1 MAMQVAAI
9 DILTTKGRFT
19 PEVARAIGEAMDLQ
33 ISSTYGNF
41 ATNQRLNEVRA
52 GLELKL
58 EGIKS
63 DILRWTF
70 VAMTGQTALLVG
82 FMRLFMPRGP

>member
-9 DILTTKGRFT
+9 DILTTKGRFA

-33 ISSTYGNF
+33 ISSTYENF
-41 ATNQRLNEVRA
+41 ATNQRLDEVRS

-58 EGIKS
+58 EGMKS
-63 DILRWTF
+63 EILRWMFLAHTTQAAVF
-70 VAMTGQTALLVG
+70 FAMI
-82 FMRLFMPRGP
+82 RLFIPHGP